1 VVDFF
6 GHQRED
12 VVDWLATVK
21 WEKSLGVV
29 KRSVVEETLGYV
41 HVESRKTFGD
51 GGIRVLEKAGVVKPL
66 AGERDISMFV
76 DTAVAQLV

>member
-1 VVDFF
+1 LNALKTFLTSFEPYVDHFNSPAAREAEDVDFVVDFF

-29 KRSVVEETLGYV
+29 KRSVVEETLG
-41 HVESRKTFGD
+41 
-51 GGIRVLEKAGVVKPL
+51 
-66 AGERDISMFV
+66 
-76 DTAVAQLV
+76 

>member
-1 VVDFF
+1 MAGDRQV
-6 GHQRED
+6 GE
-12 VVDWLATVK
+12 
-21 WEKSLGVV
+21 ELGSGEAECGGRDIGV
-29 KRSVVEETLGYV
+29 S